1 MYIDTGASRVK
12 SFLLIRNCSFLLQQD
27 VWQYFLNLTQAN
39 LMDKPDWLIEYKAT
53 EAFSIPD
60 VSPQSLHS
68 LVQTFKPQES
78 ASFRKYYLFNS
89 VSAGGEQCDEDC
101 KIAQICG
108 ITEIDFDQ
116 YDDCVKPAS
125 NRSTAP
131 SESSTTPSSGFS
143 VPSRSS
149 SVRFSVMTVVL
160 WLFSIVLFK
169 QAFTD

>member
-1 MYIDTGASRVK
+1 M
-12 SFLLIRNCSFLLQQD
+12 LQQD
-27 VWQYFLNLTQAN
+27 VWQCFLNLTQAN

-68 LVQTFKPQES
+68 LVQTFKPQGS

-101 KIAQICG
+101 KTAQICG

-116 YDDCVKPAS
+116 YEDCVKPAS
-125 NRSTAP
+125 KRSSAP
-131 SESSTTPSSGFS
+131 SESITTPSS

-149 SVRFSVMTVVL
+149 SVRFCVITVVL